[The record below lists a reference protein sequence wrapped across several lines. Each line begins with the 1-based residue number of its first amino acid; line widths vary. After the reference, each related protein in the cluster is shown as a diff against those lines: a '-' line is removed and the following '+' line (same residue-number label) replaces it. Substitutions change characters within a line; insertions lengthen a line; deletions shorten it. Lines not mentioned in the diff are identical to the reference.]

1 MNTPRQ
7 SFALTPL
14 SRGDKAR
21 FHQFAVAKS
30 RTKSHANP
38 DSYRDGV
45 RTGRGLPTALRYS
58 F

>member
-45 RTGRGLPTALRYS
+45 RTGRGLPTALRY
-58 F
+58 